1 MNILT
6 RRGAETHEPI
16 LMKLGMTD
24 FVKDPTPH
32 DHYGGI
38 ALHGIVWTCTWL
50 VTRVLFFFL
59 YFAFFDTHAGS
70 ISWLILMILAYTPKR
85 VFLARDVPFG
95 VSTIS
100 YYIYRWTPKTSPQN
114 CGNRAFQA

>member
-38 ALHGIVWTCTWL
+38 ALHGIVWTCT
-50 VTRVLFFFL
+50 
-59 YFAFFDTHAGS
+59 
-70 ISWLILMILAYTPKR
+70 
-85 VFLARDVPFG
+85 
-95 VSTIS
+95 
-100 YYIYRWTPKTSPQN
+100 
-114 CGNRAFQA
+114 